1 MTTATPRTAVVI
13 AALSVFTLLAGAAQ
27 AQLPSLSIDDAELPE
42 GSGYSQPFLSSYDGT
57 PFTFNVT
64 LSAPSTNTVSV
75 FYTTVPGTAGEGF
88 PADYDYIRTSGRLTF
103 APGETLKTV
112 TVLVYADFSD
122 EPTET
127 FTVRLSGE
135 GNATIARADGIGTIL
150 NDDPPPTNGD
160 LGLTIVSAPT
170 TIHVGD
176 TGTIT
181 FQIINNGP
189 GDVSAVSWQVNFWD
203 GVTATASQGEGCQR
217 IVGGE
222 GEGYTYCRLDTIASG
237 ATATVTMTVHQ
248 LYLFC
253 ANTFGPFA
261 TVSSPT
267 NTDPNSANDKMYVD
281 LNTWLNIQPI
291 VTPPALDLT
300 PGTTQ
305 NLSIEVATYA
315 GFDDPL
321 QVSAEDNCIS
331 VPATAKEPYVPN
343 QPSIAMIP
351 VTAVSAPCTTHV
363 VFTRQSCPSVTYRVP
378 ITTHA
383 AADGPSIGLSDVF
396 PNSGSTNGS
405 TLVRLTGHSFKS
417 DCWPFFDGMAA
428 HNVIVEGSASLV
440 ASTPRHAGGTVSIA
454 LRCSG
459 TADVVL
465 NNAFTYVAGDD
476 PAPLITSID
485 MLSAAPGQQ
494 ITIRGL
500 HFRTNDTITFGS
512 AAAISGAT
520 TADTHVATVPSLP
533 PGVVSVNV
541 TDVLGRLS
549 TTGPIFTVLSNTPQI
564 THVAPTALPA
574 GAELA
579 IDGSGF
585 RAPFT
590 FTIGGQTARIVTM
603 SFNRAIVRVPALAP
617 GNYELRIVN
626 GSQTASGGTL
636 TVTQSGLMIV
646 SAYPVCAR
654 TDGGAVLHILGSGF
668 AAGATVTIGGVAATS
683 VTVIDAS
690 HIDATL
696 PSLPPGWAT
705 IVVRNSTGETGS
717 ATNAI
722 AVYSPFDPD
731 GCPVSPRQRP
741 VRR

>member
-1 MTTATPRTAVVI
+1 
-13 AALSVFTLLAGAAQ
+13 
-27 AQLPSLSIDDAELPE
+27 
-42 GSGYSQPFLSSYDGT
+42 
-57 PFTFNVT
+57 
-64 LSAPSTNTVSV
+64 
-75 FYTTVPGTAGEGF
+75 
-88 PADYDYIRTSGRLTF
+88 
-103 APGETLKTV
+103 
-112 TVLVYADFSD
+112 
-122 EPTET
+122 
-127 FTVRLSGE
+127 
-135 GNATIARADGIGTIL
+135 
-150 NDDPPPTNGD
+150 
-160 LGLTIVSAPT
+160 
-170 TIHVGD
+170 
-176 TGTIT
+176 
-181 FQIINNGP
+181 
-189 GDVSAVSWQVNFWD
+189 
-203 GVTATASQGEGCQR
+203 
-217 IVGGE
+217 
-222 GEGYTYCRLDTIASG
+222 
-237 ATATVTMTVHQ
+237 
-248 LYLFC
+248 
-253 ANTFGPFA
+253 
-261 TVSSPT
+261 
-267 NTDPNSANDKMYVD
+267 MYVD

-617 GNYELRIVN
+617 GSYELRVVN
-626 GSQTASGGTL
+626 ATGQVVANGGSL
-636 TVTQSGLMIV
+636 TVTQSGLVIS
-646 SAYPVCAR
+646 SAEPSCAR
-654 TDGGAVLHILGSGF
+654 ADGGSVLHILGGGF
-668 AAGATVTIGGVAATS
+668 ASGATLTIGDVFATNVAVS
-683 VTVIDAS
+683 DAS
-690 HIDATL
+690 HIIATL
-696 PSLPPGWAT
+696 PPLPPGRAT
-705 IVVRNSTGETGS
+705 VVVRNPNGESAT
-717 ATNAI
+717 ATNAV

-731 GCPVSPRQRP
+731 GCPASYKMRA
-741 VRR
+741 VRH